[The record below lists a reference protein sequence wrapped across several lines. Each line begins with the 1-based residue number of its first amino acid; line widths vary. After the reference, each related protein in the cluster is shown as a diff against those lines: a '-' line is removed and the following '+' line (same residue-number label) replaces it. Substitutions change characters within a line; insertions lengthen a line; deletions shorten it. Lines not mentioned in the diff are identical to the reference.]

1 MPKNLM
7 IKLEKMKLIEYSWK
21 ETRRIKVPD
30 ECPSDEFIDMR
41 IFIRNNIDDTWD
53 FEDEDN
59 HAIIDGHEGSNFK
72 INKVVENYQGE
83 T

>member
-1 MPKNLM
+1 
-7 IKLEKMKLIEYSWK
+7 MKLIEYSWK

-41 IFIRNNIDDTWD
+41 IFIRNNIDAEWD

-59 HAIIDGHEGSNFK
+59 
-72 INKVVENYQGE
+72 
-83 T
+83 